1 MALIVQ
7 KYGGNLL
14 STPEK
19 VMSVANKI
27 KKLIDEGNQVV
38 AIVSAMGKT
47 TDELIDLAYKVSK
60 KPIRR
65 ELDMLLSVG
74 ERISMSL
81 LSMALNDLNVPAK
94 SFTGS
99 QSGILTESDHTQA
112 RIYDVKP
119 IRIEAELAKKSM
131 IIIAGFQ
138 GVSHLEKEIT
148 TLGRGG
154 TDTTAVAMSY
164 ALKADRCEIIKE
176 VGGIYSCDPNLISKA
191 KIYKELNYETALEAT
206 YWGAKILHFR
216 AVELAQKLKIPLQIK
231 HNDNNEIT
239 TLIHEDTKML
249 GSHLESQKILTIS
262 SIKNVAICEFDGDLK
277 NTLSGMGEALKKN
290 TLPWPQ
296 ILATETEKDFT
307 RLFISSSDESLK
319 VVMNAIKDAKVYKK
333 YDDQHSTVTATCF
346 GSSHTDLSLKIIE
359 HLEKKKI
366 KTEKIFYTPQSISV
380 LVKSTDRESAIACL
394 HELI

>member
-19 VMSVANKI
+19 VAAVALKI
-27 KKLIDEGNQVV
+27 KKLIDNGDKVV
-38 AIVSAMGKT
+38 AVVSAMGKT
-47 TDELIDLAYKVSK
+47 TDELIDLAYKVST

-81 LSMALNDLNVPAK
+81 LSMALNDLKIPAK

-99 QSGILTESDHTQA
+99 QCGILTESDHTQA
-112 RIYDVKP
+112 RIIDVKP
-119 IRIEAELAKKSM
+119 FRIEAELAKNQV

-138 GVSHLEKEIT
+138 GVSHMEKEIT

-176 VGGIYSCDPNLISKA
+176 VGGIYTADPNQIPSA
-191 KIYKELNYETALEAT
+191 KRYEELSYDAALEAT

-216 AVELAQKLKIPLQIK
+216 AVELAKKLNIPLQIK
-231 HNDNNEIT
+231 HIDDPKIT
-239 TLIHEDTKML
+239 TTIHGDVKML
-249 GSHLESQKILTIS
+249 ENQKVITIS
-262 SIKNVAICEFDGDLK
+262 SVKNIAVCEFSCDLK
-277 NTLSGMGEALKKN
+277 EALNEVGEFLKKN

-296 ILATETEKDFT
+296 ILATESTDKST

-319 VVMNAIKDAKVYKK
+319 VVIGAIKESKFYTNCEEQ
-333 YDDQHSTVTATCF
+333 YSTVTATCF
-346 GSSHTDLSLKIIE
+346 GSTNTDLSSKILNQ
-359 HLEKKKI
+359 LEKKNI
-366 KTEKIFYTPQSISV
+366 KAEKVFYTPQSITI
-380 LVKSTDRESAIACL
+380 LVPNKDRETAIATL
-394 HELI
+394 HELV

>member
-1 MALIVQ
+1 MALVVQ

-14 STPEK
+14 STPDK
-19 VMSVANKI
+19 VMAVAQKI
-27 KKLIDEGNQVV
+27 KKLIDQGNQVV

-47 TDELIDLAYKVSK
+47 TDELIDLAYKVSQ

-81 LSMALNDLNVPAK
+81 LSMALNDLKVPAK

-112 RIYDVKP
+112 RIHDVKP
-119 IRIEAELAKKSM
+119 IRIEAELAKKNM

-138 GVSHLEKEIT
+138 GVSHMEKEIT

-176 VGGIYSCDPNLISKA
+176 VGGIYSCDPASVPKA
-191 KIYKELNYETALEAT
+191 KRYEELNYDVALEAT

-216 AVELAQKLKIPLQIK
+216 AVELAKKLKIPIQIK
-231 HNDNNEIT
+231 HIDDPKIT
-239 TLIHEDTKML
+239 TTIRGDVKM
-249 GSHLESQKILTIS
+249 LESQKITTIS
-262 SIKNVAICEFDGDLK
+262 SVKNIAICEFSASLK
-277 NTLSGMGEALKKN
+277 DTLSEINEALKKN

-296 ILATETEKDFT
+296 ILGTESIANSTK
-307 RLFISSSDESLK
+307 LFISSSDESLK
-319 VVMNAIKDAKVYKK
+319 VVIGTFKDAKIFKNC
-333 YDDQHSTVTATCF
+333 DDQHSTVTATCF
-346 GSSHTDLSLKIIE
+346 GSTSTDLSLRILE
-359 HLEKKKI
+359 HLGRKNITAEKV
-366 KTEKIFYTPQSISV
+366 FYSPQSISV
-380 LVKSTDRESAIACL
+380 LVKAKDRENAILAL
-394 HELI
+394 HELV

>member
-19 VMSVANKI
+19 VLAVAHKI
-27 KKLIDEGNQVV
+27 KKLIDQGDQVV
-38 AIVSAMGKT
+38 AVVSAMGKT
-47 TDELIDLAYKVSK
+47 TDELIDLAYKVSQ

-81 LSMALNDLNVPAK
+81 LSMALNDLKVPAK

-112 RIYDVKP
+112 RIHDVKP

-138 GVSHLEKEIT
+138 GVSHMEKEIT

-176 VGGIYSCDPNLISKA
+176 VGGIYSADPNQIKTA
-191 KIYKELNYETALEAT
+191 KRYEELNYDVALEAT

-216 AVELAQKLKIPLQIK
+216 AVELAKKLNIPLQIK
-231 HNDNNEIT
+231 HIDDPKVT
-239 TLIHEDTKML
+239 TTIHGDVKML
-249 GSHLESQKILTIS
+249 ENQKVITIS
-262 SIKNVAICEFDGDLK
+262 SVKNIAVCEFKSDLK
-277 NTLSGMGEALKKN
+277 KTLSEVGEFLKKN

-296 ILATETEKDFT
+296 ILATESTSDSTK
-307 RLFISSSDESLK
+307 LFISSSDESLK
-319 VVMNAIKDAKVYKK
+319 VVIGAIKESKAYQSCDE
-333 YDDQHSTVTATCF
+333 QFSTVTATCF
-346 GSSHTDLSLKIIE
+346 GNTNTDLSLKILE
-359 HLEKKKI
+359 QLEKKNVQA
-366 KTEKIFYTPQSISV
+366 EKVFYTPQSISV
-380 LVKSTDRESAIACL
+380 LVKAKDRETTISAL

>member
-19 VMSVANKI
+19 VTAVAQKI
-27 KKLIDEGNQVV
+27 KKLIDQGDQVV
-38 AIVSAMGKT
+38 AVVSAMGKT
-47 TDELIDLAYKVSK
+47 TDELIDLAYKVSQ

-81 LSMALNDLNVPAK
+81 LSMALNDLKVPAK

-138 GVSHLEKEIT
+138 GVSHMEKEIT

-176 VGGIYSCDPNLISKA
+176 VGGIYSGDPNQIRSA
-191 KIYKELNYETALEAT
+191 KRYQELNYDVALEAT

-216 AVELAQKLKIPLQIK
+216 AVELAKKLNIPIQIK
-231 HNDNNEIT
+231 HIDDPKIT
-239 TLIHEDTKML
+239 TTIRGDVKM
-249 GSHLESQKILTIS
+249 LESQKVITIS
-262 SIKNVAICEFDGDLK
+262 SVKNIAICEFSSDLK
-277 NTLSGMGEALKKN
+277 KTLSEVGEFLKKN

-296 ILATETEKDFT
+296 ILATESTNNSTK
-307 RLFISSSDESLK
+307 LFISSSDESLK
-319 VVMNAIKDAKVYKK
+319 VVIGAIKESKTFKSC
-333 YDDQHSTVTATCF
+333 DDQHSTVTATCF
-346 GSSHTDLSLKIIE
+346 GNTNSDLSLKILE
-359 HLEKKKI
+359 QLEKKNVSADKV
-366 KTEKIFYTPQSISV
+366 FYTPQSISV
-380 LVKSTDRESAIACL
+380 LVKQKDRDQAINAL
-394 HELI
+394 HELV

>member
-19 VMSVANKI
+19 VLSVATKI
-27 KKLIDEGNQVV
+27 KKLVDQGNQVV
-38 AIVSAMGKT
+38 AVVSAMGKT
-47 TDELIDLAYKVSK
+47 TDELIGLAYKVSN

-81 LSMALNDLNVPAK
+81 LSMALNDLKVSAK

-119 IRIEAELAKKSM
+119 FRIEAELAKNNVV
-131 IIIAGFQ
+131 IIAGFQ
-138 GVSHLEKEIT
+138 GVSHMEKEIT

-154 TDTTAVAMSY
+154 TDTTAVAMAY
-164 ALKADRCEIIKE
+164 ALKADKCEIIKE
-176 VGGIYSCDPNLISKA
+176 VGGIYSGDPSQIPSA
-191 KIYKELNYETALEAT
+191 KRYSELNYETALEAT

-216 AVELAQKLKIPLQIK
+216 AVELAKRLNIPLEIK
-231 HNDNNEIT
+231 HFEDSTISTTIHGEI
-239 TLIHEDTKML
+239 KML
-249 GSHLESQKILTIS
+249 ENQKILTVS
-262 SIKNVAICEFDGDLK
+262 SIKSIAVCEFGTDLK
-277 NTLSGMGEALKKN
+277 ETLLNIENILKK
-290 TLPWPQ
+290 TSLPWPQ
-296 ILATETEKDFT
+296 VLATETEKKFT
-307 RLFISSSDESLK
+307 RLYISSSDESLK
-319 VVMNAIKDAKVYKK
+319 VIMGAIKETPNYKSC
-333 YDDQHSTVTATCF
+333 DDQFSTVTATCY
-346 GSSHTDLSLKIIE
+346 GSTSTDLGLKLLQT
-359 HLEKKKI
+359 LEKI
-366 KTEKIFYTPQSISV
+366 NITPEKIFYTPQSISV
-380 LVKSTDRESAIACL
+380 LVPIGQREETQKAF

>member
-19 VMSVANKI
+19 VLAVANKI
-27 KKLIDEGNQVV
+27 KKLIDEGDQAV
-38 AIVSAMGKT
+38 AVVSAMGKT
-47 TDELIDLAYKVSK
+47 TDELIELAYKVST

-74 ERISMSL
+74 ERISMAL
-81 LSMALNDLNVPAK
+81 LSMALNDLKVPAK

-119 IRIEAELAKKSM
+119 IRIEAELVKKNM

-138 GVSHLEKEIT
+138 GVSHMEKEIT

-176 VGGIYSCDPNLISKA
+176 VGGIYSADPAQIPKA
-191 KIYKELNYETALEAT
+191 KRYEELNYDVALEAT

-216 AVELAQKLKIPLQIK
+216 AVELAKKLNIPIQIK
-231 HNDNNEIT
+231 HIDDPKVT
-239 TLIHEDTKML
+239 TTIRGDVKM
-249 GSHLESQKILTIS
+249 LESQKVITIS
-262 SIKNVAICEFDGDLK
+262 SVKNIAVCEFTSDLK
-277 NTLSGMGEALKKN
+277 KTLSEVGEFLKKN

-296 ILATETEKDFT
+296 ILATESTGNSTK
-307 RLFISSSDESLK
+307 LFISSSDESLK
-319 VVMNAIKDAKVYKK
+319 VVIGAIKESKSYKNC
-333 YDDQHSTVTATCF
+333 DDQHSTVTATCF
-346 GSSHTDLSLKIIE
+346 GSTNTDLSLKILE
-359 HLEKKKI
+359 QLEKKNVHA
-366 KTEKIFYTPQSISV
+366 EKIFYTPQSISV
-380 LVKSTDRESAIACL
+380 LVKSKDRDTAISAL
-394 HELI
+394 HELV

>member
-1 MALIVQ
+1 MALVVQ

-19 VMSVANKI
+19 VMTVAQKI
-27 KKLIDEGNQVV
+27 KKLIDQGDQVV
-38 AIVSAMGKT
+38 AVVSAMGKT
-47 TDELIDLAYKVSK
+47 TDELIDLAYKVSQ

-81 LSMALNDLNVPAK
+81 LSMALNDLKVPAK

-112 RIYDVKP
+112 RIHDVKP
-119 IRIEAELAKKSM
+119 IRIEAELAKKNM

-138 GVSHLEKEIT
+138 GVSHMEKEIT

-176 VGGIYSCDPNLISKA
+176 VGGIYSCDPVNNSKA
-191 KIYKELNYETALEAT
+191 KRYEELNYEAALEAT

-216 AVELAQKLKIPLQIK
+216 AVELAKKLNIPIQIK
-231 HNDNNEIT
+231 HIDDSKIT
-239 TLIHEDTKML
+239 TTIRGDVKM
-249 GSHLESQKILTIS
+249 LESQKIITIS
-262 SIKNVAICEFDGDLK
+262 SVKNIAICEFAANLK
-277 NTLSGMGEALKKN
+277 DTLNEIGSALKKN

-296 ILATETEKDFT
+296 ILGTESTNGST

-319 VVMNAIKDAKVYKK
+319 VVVGTFKDAKIFKTCN
-333 YDDQHSTVTATCF
+333 DQHSTVTATCF
-346 GSSHTDLSLKIIE
+346 GSTNTNLSLKILE
-359 HLEKKKI
+359 HLEKKNI
-366 KTEKIFYTPQSISV
+366 KAEKIFYSPQSITV
-380 LVKSTDRESAIACL
+380 LIDSKDRESAVSTL